1 MAEHLDAKGFEK
13 SKIDGMFSFIE
24 NYVLF
29 ENPENNPNFKERI
42 DRITNKLN
50 TMDILE
56 QVAEIRAEIRA
67 AEIAKNL
74 LREMDLP
81 VEKVASLANV
91 PLAIVIEIKESL
103 RK

>member
-1 MAEHLDAKGFEK
+1 
-13 SKIDGMFSFIE
+13 
-24 NYVLF
+24 
-29 ENPENNPNFKERI
+29 
-42 DRITNKLN
+42 
-50 TMDILE
+50 
-56 QVAEIRAEIRA
+56 
-67 AEIAKNL
+67 